1 MLTRMPTVAEI
12 VRRNGGAVS
21 YAVLDRA
28 GLDRREVARELRAG
42 RIRRVRRSWFAVP
55 DAPPD
60 VVRAARV
67 GGALTGASALRL
79 HGAWL
84 LPDDALHVRVA
95 PNAARLRDPDAIGIP
110 IDRAASGV
118 CVHHSGGLP
127 ITGRDSPLDA
137 VAAMLTCAPPLAGQI
152 ALDSVLNLGV
162 LAQRELPVL
171 RAMVPK
177 GRRMLVDRADGSC
190 DSGLE
195 TIVRVLLRGRRVR
208 HRTQAYIRGV
218 GRVDILVGDR
228 LILELD
234 GAAFHTGLEF
244 ERDRR
249 RDFELVQQGYLVV
262 RLTYS
267 MVMREWEH
275 VERGILALIDRGEH
289 RWRGR
294 GPFDPTGRPRY
305 SG

>member
-1 MLTRMPTVAEI
+1 MPTVAEA

-21 YAVLDRA
+21 YALLDRI
-28 GLDRREVARELRAG
+28 GVDRHDVARELRSG
-42 RIRRVRRSWFAVP
+42 RISRVRRGWFAVP
-55 DAPPD
+55 DAPTE

-67 GGALTGASALRL
+67 GGALTAASALRL
-79 HGAWL
+79 HGVWL
-84 LPDDALHVRVA
+84 LPDAALHVRVA
-95 PNAARLRDPDAIGIP
+95 PNAARLRDPDASDVP
-110 IDRAASGV
+110 IDRAASDV
-118 CVHHSGGLP
+118 CLHHSGTLP

-137 VAAMLTCAPPLAGQI
+137 VAAMLACAPPLAAQI
-152 ALDSVLNLGV
+152 ALDSASNLGV
-162 LAQRELPVL
+162 LAPRELPAL
-171 RAMVPK
+171 RALVPK
-177 GRRMLVDRADGSC
+177 GRRIVVDRADGSC

-195 TIVRVLLRGRRVR
+195 TIVRVLLRGRRVP

-218 GRVDILVGDR
+218 GHVDLLVGDR

-234 GAAFHTGLEF
+234 GEAFHTGLEF

-275 VERGILALIDRGEH
+275 VERGILALLDRDEH

-294 GPFDPTGRPRY
+294 GPFAPTGRPRY